1 MKILC
6 TDLDNTIIYSY
17 KHDLGDAK
25 MNVELYQGREISFI
39 TDKTYELLKKVKEEY
54 LIIPTSTRTKEQ
66 YDRIDLRI
74 GSFCYALVCNGSVLL
89 VDGKKDK
96 DWYEESLKLAKG
108 SNLEVKKALEY
119 LEKDKRRT
127 FELRYI
133 EDLFVFTKCDKPQE
147 VVNELREI
155 LDQSLVNVFNNKEK
169 VYVLPTSLS
178 KGNAI
183 ERLRKYL
190 KAEFIIAAGDSEF
203 DISMV
208 EAADL
213 GLVPYG
219 FKSEFNIKSDIC
231 EMEEGIFSEQL
242 LMKCLKFQHN
252 HESSLPSSSNSSLA
266 KE

>member
-17 KHDLGDAK
+17 KHDIGNEK
-25 MNVELYQGREISFI
+25 MNVELYKEREISFI
-39 TDKTYELLKKVKEEY
+39 SNHTYELLKKVKEEF

-66 YDRIDLRI
+66 YDRIDLKI
-74 GSFCYALVCNGSVLL
+74 GTFKYALVCNGSVLL

-96 DWYEESLKLAKG
+96 DWYEESLRLAKPN
-108 SNLEVKKALEY
+108 NLEVKKALEY
-119 LEKDKRRT
+119 LENDKRRT

-133 EDLFVFTKCDKPQE
+133 EDLFVFTKCYKSE
-147 VVNELREI
+147 TVVNELREY
-155 LDQSLVNVFNNKEK
+155 LDKNLVSVFNNKEK

-178 KGNAI
+178 KGKAI

-190 KAEFIIAAGDSEF
+190 KVEFIIAAGDSEF

-208 EAADL
+208 EAADV

-219 FKSEFNIKSDIC
+219 FKSEFNIKSDIY
-231 EMEEGIFSEQL
+231 EMGKERLFSEQL
-242 LMKCLKFQHN
+242 LSKCLQYGGVG
-252 HESSLPSSSNSSLA
+252 
-266 KE
+266 

>member
-17 KHDLGDAK
+17 KHDIGNEK
-25 MNVELYQGREISFI
+25 MNVELYKEREISFI
-39 TDKTYELLKKVKEEY
+39 SNHTYELLKKVKEEF

-66 YDRIDLRI
+66 YNRIDLKI
-74 GSFCYALVCNGSVLL
+74 GTFKYALVCNGSVLL

-96 DWYEESLKLAKG
+96 DWDEESLRLAKPN
-108 SNLEVKKALEY
+108 NLEVKKALEY
-119 LEKDKRRT
+119 LENDKRRT

-133 EDLFVFTKCDKPQE
+133 EDLFVFTKCYKSE
-147 VVNELREI
+147 TVVNELREY
-155 LDQSLVNVFNNKEK
+155 LDKNLVSVFNNKEK

-178 KGNAI
+178 KGKAI

-208 EAADL
+208 EAADV

-219 FKSEFNIKSDIC
+219 FKSEFNIKSDIY
-231 EMEEGIFSEQL
+231 EMGKERLFSEQL
-242 LMKCLKFQHN
+242 LSKCLQYGGA
-252 HESSLPSSSNSSLA
+252 L
-266 KE
+266 

>member
-17 KHDLGDAK
+17 KHDIGNEK
-25 MNVELYQGREISFI
+25 MNVELYKEREISFI
-39 TDKTYELLKKVKEEY
+39 TKQTFELLKKVKEEF
-54 LIIPTSTRTKEQ
+54 LIIPTSTRTIEQ
-66 YDRIDLRI
+66 YERINLKI
-74 GSFCYALVCNGSVLL
+74 GTFKYALVCNGSVLL

-96 DWYEESLKLAKG
+96 DWYEESLRLAKP

-119 LEKDKRRT
+119 LENDKRRI

-133 EDLFVFTKCDKPQE
+133 EDLFVFTKCDE
-147 VVNELREI
+147 AETVVNELREY
-155 LDQSLVNVFNNKEK
+155 LDKNLVNVFNNKEK

-178 KGNAI
+178 KGKAI

-190 KAEFIIAAGDSEF
+190 KVEFIIAAGDSEF

-208 EAADL
+208 EAADV

-219 FKSEFNIKSDIC
+219 FKSEFNIKSDIY
-231 EMEEGIFSEQL
+231 EMGKEGLFSEQL
-242 LMKCLKFQHN
+242 LSKCLQYGGVV
-252 HESSLPSSSNSSLA
+252 
-266 KE
+266 

>member
-17 KHDLGDAK
+17 KHDIGNEK
-25 MNVELYQGREISFI
+25 MNVELYKEREISFI
-39 TDKTYELLKKVKEEY
+39 TKQTFELLKKVKEEF
-54 LIIPTSTRTKEQ
+54 LVIPTSTRTIEQ
-66 YDRIDLRI
+66 YERIDLKI
-74 GSFCYALVCNGSVLL
+74 GTFKYALVCNGSVLL

-96 DWYEESLKLAKG
+96 DWYEESLRLAKP

-119 LEKDKRRT
+119 LENDKRRI
-127 FELRYI
+127 FELRHI
-133 EDLFVFTKCDKPQE
+133 EDLFVFTKCDE
-147 VVNELREI
+147 AETVVNELRKY
-155 LDQSLVNVFNNKEK
+155 LDKSLVNVFNNKEK

-178 KGNAI
+178 KGKAI

-208 EAADL
+208 EAADV

-219 FKSEFNIKSDIC
+219 FKSEFNIKSDIY
-231 EMEEGIFSEQL
+231 EMGKEELFSEQL
-242 LMKCLKFQHN
+242 LSKCLQYG
-252 HESSLPSSSNSSLA
+252 SAL
-266 KE
+266 

>member
-17 KHDLGDAK
+17 KHDIGNEK
-25 MNVELYQGREISFI
+25 MNVELYKEREISFI
-39 TDKTYELLKKVKEEY
+39 TKQTFELLKKVKEEF
-54 LIIPTSTRTKEQ
+54 LVIPTSTRTIEQ
-66 YDRIDLRI
+66 YERINLKI
-74 GSFCYALVCNGSVLL
+74 GTFKYALVCNGSVLL

-96 DWYEESLKLAKG
+96 DWYEESLRLAKP

-119 LEKDKRRT
+119 LENDKRRT

-133 EDLFVFTKCDKPQE
+133 EDLFVFTKCDKSE
-147 VVNELREI
+147 TVVNELRKH
-155 LDQSLVNVFNNKEK
+155 LDKSLVNVFNNKEK
-169 VYVLPTSLS
+169 VYVLPTLLS
-178 KGNAI
+178 KGKAI
-183 ERLRKYL
+183 ERLKKYL

-208 EAADL
+208 EAADV

-231 EMEEGIFSEQL
+231 EMGKEGLFSEQL
-242 LMKCLKFQHN
+242 LRKCLQYGGVV
-252 HESSLPSSSNSSLA
+252 
-266 KE
+266 

>member
-17 KHDLGDAK
+17 KHDIGNEK
-25 MNVELYQGREISFI
+25 MNVELYKEREISFI
-39 TDKTYELLKKVKEEY
+39 TKQTFELLKKVKEEF
-54 LIIPTSTRTKEQ
+54 LVIPTSTRTIEQ
-66 YDRIDLRI
+66 YERINLKI
-74 GSFCYALVCNGSVLL
+74 GTFKYALVCNGSVLL

-96 DWYEESLKLAKG
+96 DWYEESLRLAKP

-119 LEKDKRRT
+119 LENDKRRT

-133 EDLFVFTKCDKPQE
+133 EDLFVFTKCYKSE
-147 VVNELREI
+147 TVVNELRKH
-155 LDQSLVNVFNNKEK
+155 LDKSLVNVFNNKEK

-178 KGNAI
+178 KGKAI

-208 EAADL
+208 EAADVE
-213 GLVPYG
+213 LVPYG

-231 EMEEGIFSEQL
+231 EMGKEGLFSEQL
-242 LMKCLKFQHN
+242 LRKCLQYGGVV
-252 HESSLPSSSNSSLA
+252 
-266 KE
+266 

>member
-17 KHDLGDAK
+17 KHDIGNEK
-25 MNVELYQGREISFI
+25 MNVELYKEREISFI
-39 TDKTYELLKKVKEEY
+39 SNHTYELLKKVKEEF

-66 YDRIDLRI
+66 YNRIDLKI
-74 GSFCYALVCNGSVLL
+74 GIFKYALVCNGSVLL

-96 DWYEESLKLAKG
+96 DWYEESLRLAKP

-119 LEKDKRRT
+119 LENDKRRT

-133 EDLFVFTKCDKPQE
+133 EDLFVFTKCDE
-147 VVNELREI
+147 AETVVNELREY
-155 LDQSLVNVFNNKEK
+155 LDKNLVNVFNNKEK

-178 KGNAI
+178 KGKAI

-190 KAEFIIAAGDSEF
+190 KVEFIIAAGDSEF

-208 EAADL
+208 EAADV

-231 EMEEGIFSEQL
+231 EMGKEGLFSEQL
-242 LMKCLKFQHN
+242 LSKCLQYGGVG
-252 HESSLPSSSNSSLA
+252 
-266 KE
+266 

>member
-17 KHDLGDAK
+17 KHDIGNEK
-25 MNVELYQGREISFI
+25 MNVELYKEREISFI
-39 TDKTYELLKKVKEEY
+39 TKQTFELLKKVKEEF
-54 LIIPTSTRTKEQ
+54 LVIPTSTRTIEQ
-66 YDRIDLRI
+66 YERIDLKI
-74 GSFCYALVCNGSVLL
+74 GTFKYALVCNGSVLL

-96 DWYEESLKLAKG
+96 DWYEESLRLAKP

-119 LEKDKRRT
+119 LENDKRRT

-133 EDLFVFTKCDKPQE
+133 EDLFVFTKCYKSE
-147 VVNELREI
+147 TVVNELREY
-155 LDQSLVNVFNNKEK
+155 LDKNLVNVFNNKEK

-178 KGNAI
+178 KGKAI

-208 EAADL
+208 EAADV

-231 EMEEGIFSEQL
+231 EMGKEGLFSEQL
-242 LMKCLKFQHN
+242 LRKCLQHG
-252 HESSLPSSSNSSLA
+252 SVV
-266 KE
+266 

>member
-17 KHDLGDAK
+17 KHDIGNEK
-25 MNVELYQGREISFI
+25 MNVELYKEREISFI
-39 TDKTYELLKKVKEEY
+39 TKQTFELLKKVKEEF
-54 LIIPTSTRTKEQ
+54 LIIPTSTRTIEQ
-66 YDRIDLRI
+66 YDRIDLKI
-74 GSFCYALVCNGSVLL
+74 GSFKYALVCNGSVLL

-96 DWYEESLKLAKG
+96 DWYEESLRLAKP

-119 LEKDKRRT
+119 LENDKRRI

-133 EDLFVFTKCDKPQE
+133 EDLFVFTKCDE
-147 VVNELREI
+147 AETVVNELRKY
-155 LDQSLVNVFNNKEK
+155 LDKSLVNVFNNKEK
-169 VYVLPTSLS
+169 VYVLPTLLS
-178 KGNAI
+178 KGKAI

-190 KAEFIIAAGDSEF
+190 KVEFIIAAGDSEF

-208 EAADL
+208 EASDV

-231 EMEEGIFSEQL
+231 EMGKEGLFSEQL
-242 LMKCLKFQHN
+242 LRKCLQYGGVV
-252 HESSLPSSSNSSLA
+252 
-266 KE
+266 

>member
-17 KHDLGDAK
+17 KHDIGNEK
-25 MNVELYQGREISFI
+25 MNVELYKEREISFI
-39 TDKTYELLKKVKEEY
+39 TKQTFELLKKVKEEF
-54 LIIPTSTRTKEQ
+54 LVIPTSTRTIEQ
-66 YDRIDLRI
+66 YERINLKI
-74 GSFCYALVCNGSVLL
+74 GTFKYALVCNGSVLL

-96 DWYEESLKLAKG
+96 DWYEESLRLAKP

-119 LEKDKRRT
+119 LENDKRRT

-133 EDLFVFTKCDKPQE
+133 EDLFVFTKCYKSE
-147 VVNELREI
+147 TVVNELRKH
-155 LDQSLVNVFNNKEK
+155 LDKSLVNVFNNKEK

-178 KGNAI
+178 KGKAI

-190 KAEFIIAAGDSEF
+190 KVEFIIAAGDSEF

-208 EAADL
+208 EAADV

-231 EMEEGIFSEQL
+231 EMGKEGLFSEQL
-242 LMKCLKFQHN
+242 LRKCLQYGGVV
-252 HESSLPSSSNSSLA
+252 
-266 KE
+266 

>member
-17 KHDLGDAK
+17 KHDIGNEK
-25 MNVELYQGREISFI
+25 MNVELYKEREISFI
-39 TDKTYELLKKVKEEY
+39 TKQTFELLKKVKEEF
-54 LIIPTSTRTKEQ
+54 LVIPTSTRTIEQ
-66 YDRIDLRI
+66 YERINLKI
-74 GSFCYALVCNGSVLL
+74 GTFKYALVCNGSVLL

-96 DWYEESLKLAKG
+96 DWYEESLRLAKP

-119 LEKDKRRT
+119 LENDKRRT

-133 EDLFVFTKCDKPQE
+133 EDLFVFTKCDE
-147 VVNELREI
+147 AETVVNELREY
-155 LDQSLVNVFNNKEK
+155 LDKNLVNVFNNKEK
-169 VYVLPTSLS
+169 VYVLPTLLS
-178 KGNAI
+178 KGKAI

-208 EAADL
+208 EAADV

-219 FKSEFNIKSDIC
+219 FKSEFNIKSDIY
-231 EMEEGIFSEQL
+231 EMGKEGLFSEQFL
-242 LMKCLKFQHN
+242 RKCLQYG
-252 HESSLPSSSNSSLA
+252 SAL
-266 KE
+266 

>member
-17 KHDLGDAK
+17 KHDIGNEK
-25 MNVELYQGREISFI
+25 MNVELYKEREISFI
-39 TDKTYELLKKVKEEY
+39 SNHTFELLKKVKEEF
-54 LIIPTSTRTKEQ
+54 LVIPTSTRTIEQ
-66 YDRIDLRI
+66 YERINLKI
-74 GSFCYALVCNGSVLL
+74 GTFKYALVCNGSVLL

-96 DWYEESLKLAKG
+96 DWYEESLRLAKP

-119 LEKDKRRT
+119 LENDKRRT

-133 EDLFVFTKCDKPQE
+133 EDLFVFTKCYKSE
-147 VVNELREI
+147 TVVNELREY
-155 LDQSLVNVFNNKEK
+155 LDKNLVNVFNNKEK

-178 KGNAI
+178 KGKAI

-208 EAADL
+208 EAADV

-231 EMEEGIFSEQL
+231 EMGKEGLFSEQL
-242 LMKCLKFQHN
+242 LRKCLQYGGVV
-252 HESSLPSSSNSSLA
+252 
-266 KE
+266 

>member
-17 KHDLGDAK
+17 KHDIGNEK
-25 MNVELYQGREISFI
+25 MNVELYKEREISFI
-39 TDKTYELLKKVKEEY
+39 SNHTFELLKKVKEEF
-54 LIIPTSTRTKEQ
+54 LVIPTSTRTKEQ
-66 YDRIDLRI
+66 YDRIDLKI
-74 GSFCYALVCNGSVLL
+74 GTFKYALVCNGSVLL

-96 DWYEESLKLAKG
+96 DWYEESLRLAKP

-119 LEKDKRRT
+119 LENDKRRI

-133 EDLFVFTKCDKPQE
+133 EDLFVFTKCYKSE
-147 VVNELREI
+147 TVVNELREY
-155 LDQSLVNVFNNKEK
+155 LDKNLVNVFNNKEK

-178 KGNAI
+178 KGKAI

-208 EAADL
+208 EAADV

-219 FKSEFNIKSDIC
+219 FKSEFNIKSDIY
-231 EMEEGIFSEQL
+231 EMGKEGLFSEQL
-242 LMKCLKFQHN
+242 LSKCLQYGGVG
-252 HESSLPSSSNSSLA
+252 
-266 KE
+266 

>member
-17 KHDLGDAK
+17 KHDIGNEK
-25 MNVELYQGREISFI
+25 MNVEIYKEREISFI
-39 TDKTYELLKKVKEEY
+39 SNHTYELLKKVNEEF
-54 LIIPTSTRTKEQ
+54 LIIPTSTRTIEQ
-66 YDRIDLRI
+66 YERIDLKI
-74 GSFCYALVCNGSVLL
+74 GTFKYALVCNGSVLL

-96 DWYEESLKLAKG
+96 DWYEESLRLAKP

-119 LEKDKRRT
+119 LENDKRRI
-127 FELRYI
+127 FELRHI
-133 EDLFVFTKCDKPQE
+133 EDLFVFTKCDE
-147 VVNELREI
+147 AETVVNELRKY
-155 LDQSLVNVFNNKEK
+155 LDKNLVNVFNNKEK

-178 KGNAI
+178 KGKAI

-190 KAEFIIAAGDSEF
+190 KVEFIIASGDSEF

-208 EAADL
+208 EAADV

-231 EMEEGIFSEQL
+231 EMGKEGLFSEQL
-242 LMKCLKFQHN
+242 LRKCLQYGDVVR
-252 HESSLPSSSNSSLA
+252 
-266 KE
+266 

>member
-17 KHDLGDAK
+17 KHDIGNEK
-25 MNVELYQGREISFI
+25 MNVELYKEREISFI
-39 TDKTYELLKKVKEEY
+39 TKQTFELLKKVKEEF
-54 LIIPTSTRTKEQ
+54 LVIPTSTRTIEQ
-66 YDRIDLRI
+66 YERINLKI
-74 GSFCYALVCNGSVLL
+74 GTFKYALVCNGSVLL

-96 DWYEESLKLAKG
+96 DWYEESLRLAKP

-119 LEKDKRRT
+119 LENDKRRT

-133 EDLFVFTKCDKPQE
+133 EDLFVFTKCYKSE
-147 VVNELREI
+147 TVVNELRKH
-155 LDQSLVNVFNNKEK
+155 LDKSLVNVFNNKEK

-178 KGNAI
+178 KGKAI

-190 KAEFIIAAGDSEF
+190 KVEFIIAAGDSEF

-208 EAADL
+208 EAADV

-219 FKSEFNIKSDIC
+219 FKSNFNIKSDIC
-231 EMEEGIFSEQL
+231 EMGKEGLFSEQL
-242 LMKCLKFQHN
+242 LRKCLQYGGVV
-252 HESSLPSSSNSSLA
+252 
-266 KE
+266 

>member
-17 KHDLGDAK
+17 KHDIGNEK
-25 MNVELYQGREISFI
+25 MNVELYKEREISFI
-39 TDKTYELLKKVKEEY
+39 TKQTFELLKKVKEEF
-54 LIIPTSTRTKEQ
+54 LVIPTSTRTIEQ
-66 YDRIDLRI
+66 YERINLKI
-74 GSFCYALVCNGSVLL
+74 GTFKYALVCNGSVLL

-96 DWYEESLKLAKG
+96 DWYEESLRLAKP

-119 LEKDKRRT
+119 LENDKRRI
-127 FELRYI
+127 FELRHI
-133 EDLFVFTKCDKPQE
+133 EDLFVFTKCDE
-147 VVNELREI
+147 AETVVNELREY
-155 LDQSLVNVFNNKEK
+155 LDKNLVSVFNNKEK
-169 VYVLPTSLS
+169 VYVLPTLLS
-178 KGNAI
+178 KGKAI

-208 EAADL
+208 EAADV

-231 EMEEGIFSEQL
+231 EMGKERLFSEQL
-242 LMKCLKFQHN
+242 LRKCLQYGGA
-252 HESSLPSSSNSSLA
+252 L
-266 KE
+266 

>member
-17 KHDLGDAK
+17 KHDIGNEK
-25 MNVELYQGREISFI
+25 MNVELYKEREISFI
-39 TDKTYELLKKVKEEY
+39 SNHTFELLKKVKEEF
-54 LIIPTSTRTKEQ
+54 LVIPTSTRTIEQ
-66 YDRIDLRI
+66 YERINLKI
-74 GSFCYALVCNGSVLL
+74 GTFKYALVCNGSVLL

-96 DWYEESLKLAKG
+96 DWYEESLRLAKP

-119 LEKDKRRT
+119 LENDKRRT

-133 EDLFVFTKCDKPQE
+133 EDLFVFTKCYKSE
-147 VVNELREI
+147 TVVNELREY
-155 LDQSLVNVFNNKEK
+155 LDKNLVSVFNNKEK

-178 KGNAI
+178 KGKAI

-208 EAADL
+208 EAADV

-231 EMEEGIFSEQL
+231 EMGKEGLFSEQL
-242 LMKCLKFQHN
+242 LRKCLQYGGA
-252 HESSLPSSSNSSLA
+252 L
-266 KE
+266 

>member
-17 KHDLGDAK
+17 KHDIGNEK
-25 MNVELYQGREISFI
+25 MNVELYKEREISFI
-39 TDKTYELLKKVKEEY
+39 SNHTFELLKKVKEEF
-54 LIIPTSTRTKEQ
+54 LVIPTSTRTKEQ
-66 YDRIDLRI
+66 YDRIDLKI
-74 GSFCYALVCNGSVLL
+74 GTFKYALVCNGSVLL

-96 DWYEESLKLAKG
+96 DWYEESLRLAKP

-119 LEKDKRRT
+119 LENDKRRI

-133 EDLFVFTKCDKPQE
+133 EDLFVFTKCYKSE
-147 VVNELREI
+147 TVVNELREY
-155 LDQSLVNVFNNKEK
+155 LDKNLVNVFNNKEK

-178 KGNAI
+178 KGKAI

-190 KAEFIIAAGDSEF
+190 KVEFIIASGDSEF

-208 EAADL
+208 EAADV

-219 FKSEFNIKSDIC
+219 FKSEFNIKSDIH
-231 EMEEGIFSEQL
+231 EMGKEGLFSEQL
-242 LMKCLKFQHN
+242 LRKCLQYGGA
-252 HESSLPSSSNSSLA
+252 L
-266 KE
+266 

>member
-17 KHDLGDAK
+17 KHDIGNEK
-25 MNVELYQGREISFI
+25 MNVELYKEREISFI
-39 TDKTYELLKKVKEEY
+39 SNHTFELLKKVKEEF
-54 LIIPTSTRTKEQ
+54 LVIPTSTRTIEQ
-66 YDRIDLRI
+66 YERINLKI
-74 GSFCYALVCNGSVLL
+74 GTFKYALVCNGSVLL

-96 DWYEESLKLAKG
+96 DWYEESLRLAKP

-119 LEKDKRRT
+119 LENDKRRT

-133 EDLFVFTKCDKPQE
+133 EDLFVFTKCYKSE
-147 VVNELREI
+147 TVVNELREY
-155 LDQSLVNVFNNKEK
+155 LDKNLVNVFNNKEK

-178 KGNAI
+178 KGKAI

-208 EAADL
+208 EAADV

-219 FKSEFNIKSDIC
+219 FKSEFNIKSDIY
-231 EMEEGIFSEQL
+231 EMGKEGLFSEQL
-242 LMKCLKFQHN
+242 LSKCLQYGGA
-252 HESSLPSSSNSSLA
+252 L
-266 KE
+266 

>member
-17 KHDLGDAK
+17 KHDIGNEK
-25 MNVELYQGREISFI
+25 MNVELYKEREISFI
-39 TDKTYELLKKVKEEY
+39 TKQTFELLKKVKEEF
-54 LIIPTSTRTKEQ
+54 LVIPTSTRTIEQ
-66 YDRIDLRI
+66 YERINLKI
-74 GSFCYALVCNGSVLL
+74 GTFKYALVCNGSVLL

-96 DWYEESLKLAKG
+96 DWYEESLRLAKP

-119 LEKDKRRT
+119 LENDKRRT

-133 EDLFVFTKCDKPQE
+133 EDLFVFTKCDE
-147 VVNELREI
+147 AETVVNELREY
-155 LDQSLVNVFNNKEK
+155 LDKNLVSVFNNKEK

-178 KGNAI
+178 KGKAI

-208 EAADL
+208 EAADV

-231 EMEEGIFSEQL
+231 EMGKEGLFSEQL
-242 LMKCLKFQHN
+242 LRKCLQYGGVV
-252 HESSLPSSSNSSLA
+252 
-266 KE
+266 